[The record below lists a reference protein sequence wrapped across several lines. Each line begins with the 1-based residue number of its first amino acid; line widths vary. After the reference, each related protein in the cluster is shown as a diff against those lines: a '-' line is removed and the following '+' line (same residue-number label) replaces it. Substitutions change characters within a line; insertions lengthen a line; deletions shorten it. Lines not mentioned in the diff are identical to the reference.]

1 MFFFRKLFG
10 LLFMGFLLFGVLGFF
25 GRASAGR
32 YHSAYQ
38 QGFIA
43 GQQAAAGG
51 SEAAAA
57 SSEGAAAEG
66 AEGSASAAA
75 KGYNYPGAN
84 VYWRGHG
91 FFFPGFGLLFC
102 LIPFFFL
109 GLLFMG
115 FGKRRHWHGHH
126 RHRGPCG
133 HGSWKDGPRRHD
145 EDWVD
150 SSQEKSPG
158 DIDDGPDEPIMRA

>member
-1 MFFFRKLFG
+1 MFFFRKFFG
-10 LLFMGFLLFGVLGFF
+10 LLFLGFLIFGILGLF
-25 GRASAGR
+25 GRAGAGR

-43 GQQAAAGG
+43 GQQAAA
-51 SEAAAA
+51 
-57 SSEGAAAEG
+57 SSAGTAAEEAG
-66 AEGSASAAA
+66 ESTTAVPN
-75 KGYNYPGAN
+75 GYSYPGAN

-102 LIPFFFL
+102 LVPFFFL

-115 FGKRRHWHGHH
+115 FGRRRWHGHH

-133 HGSWKDGPRRHD
+133 HGSWKHGPRRHG

-150 SSQEKSPG
+150 SSQEKSPD